1 MTKDRAR
8 PAQTPERQ
16 DSREVSPRA
25 KVPRQRRKK
34 ERAEVLAKV
43 LRYLTFLR
51 KKRLHSASTT
61 TTRLTF
67 LV

>member
-34 ERAEVLAKV
+34 ERAEVLTKV

-51 KKRLHSASTT
+51 KKEAP
-61 TTRLTF
+61 
-67 LV
+67 